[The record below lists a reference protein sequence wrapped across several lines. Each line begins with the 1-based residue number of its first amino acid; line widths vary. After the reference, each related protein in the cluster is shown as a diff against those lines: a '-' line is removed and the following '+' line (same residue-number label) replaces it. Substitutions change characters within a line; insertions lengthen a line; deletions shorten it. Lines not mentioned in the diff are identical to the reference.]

1 MAENHKTWLL
11 VADASKA
18 KIYSIRKARLFTS
31 NDPKELQLLSQHTHA
46 DSRKKGIELNT
57 DRMGEFGHGGF
68 DDQTPPKLREA
79 EHFACEILHHIENG
93 IKENHF
99 RDLVIVAPP
108 HFMGLLNKCMSHTV
122 QKLVS
127 QTIEKDY
134 TQQNERDLMASL
146 LAHF

>member
-1 MAENHKTWLL
+1 MENHKTWLL
-11 VADASKA
+11 IADASQA
-18 KIYSIRKARLFTS
+18 KIYSLRKARLFTS
-31 NDPKELQLLSQHTHA
+31 NDPKELQLLSQYTHD
-46 DSRKKGIELNT
+46 DSRKKGIDLNT

-79 EHFACEILHHIENG
+79 EHFAYELLHHIETG

-99 RDLVIVAPP
+99 RDLVIIAPP
-108 HFMGLLNKCMSHTV
+108 HFMGLLNKYMSHSV

-134 TQQNERDLMASL
+134 TRQTGKELMDSL
-146 LAHF
+146 IAHF